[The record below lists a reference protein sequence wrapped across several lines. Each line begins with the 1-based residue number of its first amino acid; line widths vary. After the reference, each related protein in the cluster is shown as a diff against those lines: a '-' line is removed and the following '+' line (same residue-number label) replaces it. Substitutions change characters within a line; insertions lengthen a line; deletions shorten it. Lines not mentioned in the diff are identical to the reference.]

1 MTLLFPILH
10 VCFILCVAQVLF
22 GQVSQYFSA
31 QRIMNPEVHSSLFAL
46 ALNLLF
52 GFVFVLGVGIPN
64 FNGFGF
70 AACPIV
76 TTLVAYIQI
85 MVLYVVYIR
94 IQQLHKP
101 CWNHAWDWNEIT
113 YPRIKTFCQ
122 LYFPAALGTASDFWR
137 VAVIGAVAAKLGEE
151 QVAIF
156 NTSYRIMWIVL
167 TAVNSMATASGINI
181 SIRLG
186 KLNAAGAKQ
195 AGHVGAYMSLVFLLL
210 VFGLVVRNIRALGR
224 IFTND
229 ASFLDSFEET
239 KWPFSVTLLLMNLS
253 VAIEKIPYSMGRTAI
268 VFWMGCIASW
278 GGTFFCAFTLEYGL
292 YVLLI

>member
-1 MTLLFPILH
+1 
-10 VCFILCVAQVLF
+10 
-22 GQVSQYFSA
+22 
-31 QRIMNPEVHSSLFAL
+31 
-46 ALNLLF
+46 
-52 GFVFVLGVGIPN
+52 
-64 FNGFGF
+64 
-70 AACPIV
+70 
-76 TTLVAYIQI
+76 
-85 MVLYVVYIR
+85 
-94 IQQLHKP
+94 
-101 CWNHAWDWNEIT
+101 
-113 YPRIKTFCQ
+113 
-122 LYFPAALGTASDFWR
+122 
-137 VAVIGAVAAKLGEE
+137 
-151 QVAIF
+151 
-156 NTSYRIMWIVL
+156 MWIVL

-239 KWPFSVTLLLMNLS
+239 KWPFSITLLLMNLS

-278 GGTFFCAFTLEYGL
+278 GAQVPAVLFLTTYWRNDLMGLYSGMAIGYFVLVVLYSAIAFTSDWHKYARLAYDRSESTENNTTS
-292 YVLLI
+292 

>member
-1 MTLLFPILH
+1 M
-10 VCFILCVAQVLF
+10 
-22 GQVSQYFSA
+22 
-31 QRIMNPEVHSSLFAL
+31 
-46 ALNLLF
+46 
-52 GFVFVLGVGIPN
+52 FVLGVGIPN

-70 AACPIV
+70 TACPIV

-85 MVLYVVYIR
+85 IVLYVVYIR
-94 IQQLHKP
+94 IQQLHKT
-101 CWNHAWDWNEIT
+101 CWNDAWDWNEIT

-186 KLNAAGAKQ
+186 KLNATGAKQ

-239 KWPFSVTLLLMNLS
+239 KWPFSITLLLMNLS
-253 VAIEKIPYSMGRTAI
+253 VAIEKIPYSMGRTTI

-278 GGTFFCAFTLEYGL
+278 GGTFVHSSLNMDAL
-292 YVLLI
+292 YVLLIV